1 MLVPGRVS
9 AERYRLPMDVDT
21 AGHPSQGPDPLTEIG
36 GFGELLRSLE
46 VGGTE
51 AETLARITALEELK
65 ATIASAQ
72 AREAVAFE
80 RLRVER
86 DRLNRVPARDC
97 GVRAGDEVGLA
108 KRVSPGSGRK
118 FLSTART
125 VVTGLPNTFKA
136 LATGSISE
144 DKARIMVEE
153 TAVLGDADRRRVDSR
168 MKRSLGPAGL
178 RSLRTEA
185 RALSAEMDA
194 EAAAKRAAK
203 AASNRRVSLTP
214 LEDGMGRISAI
225 LPLPQAVAAFES
237 LRRAA
242 EATVAGGA
250 ANGRSRA
257 QVLADTVV
265 ERLSGR
271 PSASA
276 VPAEVHLV
284 VEAESLLSDGLV
296 PAWLPGFGPLPAK
309 TAREFVTANE
319 ARVLIS
325 RLFTRPEDGHSW
337 GWRHGAGNSPAGCA
351 RCSSSATMC
360 AELPGAMRP
369 SGTPTTP
376 NPMPG
381 EDRPSGTTVRDCA
394 RRATS
399 RRSTPAGSTTPRQK
413 GSRSPRRA
421 AAPTR

>member
-203 AASNRRVSLTP
+203 AASNRRVSQI
-214 LEDGMGRISAI
+214 GRASC
-225 LPLPQAVAAFES
+225 
-237 LRRAA
+237 R
-242 EATVAGGA
+242 
-250 ANGRSRA
+250 
-257 QVLADTVV
+257 
-265 ERLSGR
+265 ER
-271 PSASA
+271 
-276 VPAEVHLV
+276 V
-284 VEAESLLSDGLV
+284 
-296 PAWLPGFGPLPAK
+296 
-309 TAREFVTANE
+309 
-319 ARVLIS
+319 
-325 RLFTRPEDGHSW
+325 
-337 GWRHGAGNSPAGCA
+337 
-351 RCSSSATMC
+351 
-360 AELPGAMRP
+360 
-369 SGTPTTP
+369 
-376 NPMPG
+376 
-381 EDRPSGTTVRDCA
+381 
-394 RRATS
+394 
-399 RRSTPAGSTTPRQK
+399 
-413 GSRSPRRA
+413 
-421 AAPTR
+421 